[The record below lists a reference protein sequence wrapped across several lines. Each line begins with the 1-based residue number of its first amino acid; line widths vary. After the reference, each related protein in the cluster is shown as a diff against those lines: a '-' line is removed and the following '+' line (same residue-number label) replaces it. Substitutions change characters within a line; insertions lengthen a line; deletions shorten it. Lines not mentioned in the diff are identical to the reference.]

1 MALQSSGSP
10 STPGGASALT
20 TVLRFPPGFLW
31 GAATSAFQIEGNTDA
46 DGRGESIW
54 DRFCRLP
61 GRVAGGGTG
70 EPACDH
76 YRRWR
81 EDVALMARL
90 GLGAYR
96 FSVAWPRIFPNG
108 GAPLNQK
115 GLDFYRR
122 LVAALREHGIVP
134 MITLYHWDLPQ
145 ALQERGGWAA
155 RDTALRF
162 AEYAALLFDRLGNE
176 VPLWATINEPMLI
189 TYAGYAGRTKAPG
202 VGRPWQTLAVAHHL
216 LLAHGLAVRAFRQ
229 IVSQRAD
236 DRLAPGIGIVLNL
249 RPCHPASPHPRD
261 AQAARLLD
269 TLTHRLFLEPL
280 FRGQYPEAAL
290 RFFRRRF
297 VSLPAAPGDMAI
309 IAEPTDFLGIN
320 VYVRVL
326 AKSDLIMSARQV
338 PGPGPKTAM
347 GWEIYPPCIG
357 EALALAREYTSLPL
371 YLTENGAAFTDRP
384 GPGGTIDDQ
393 ERIAYLR
400 AHLAEAHRAIAAG
413 IDLRGYFVWSL
424 LDNFE
429 WEDGYGPRFGLI
441 HVDYATQARQPRA
454 SAHWYAGVIAQHGVP
469 ME

>member
-1 MALQSSGSP
+1 MSLLSGLP
-10 STPGGASALT
+10 STPGVAPAPAEALA
-20 TVLRFPPGFLW
+20 FPPGFLW
-31 GAATSAFQIEGNTDA
+31 GAATSAFQIEGHTRA

-54 DRFCRLP
+54 DRFCQKP

-76 YRRWR
+76 YRRWP

-96 FSVAWPRIFPNG
+96 FSVAWPRIFPGG

-122 LVAALREHGIVP
+122 LVAALRERGIVP

-162 AEYAALLFDRLGNE
+162 AEYAALLFDRLGDE

-202 VGRPWQTLAVAHHL
+202 VGRPRQTLAVAHHL

-229 IVSQRAD
+229 IVGPTAD
-236 DRLAPGIGIVLNL
+236 DGGARGIGMVLNL
-249 RPCHPASPHPRD
+249 RPCHPASPRPRD
-261 AQAARLLD
+261 VRAAQLLD
-269 TLTHRLFLEPL
+269 TLTNRLFLEPL
-280 FRGQYPEAAL
+280 FRGRYPELAL
-290 RFFRRRF
+290 RFFRRRC
-297 VSLPAAPGDMAI
+297 VPLPAAPGDMAI
-309 IAEPTDFLGIN
+309 IAEPADFLGIN

-326 AKSDLIMSARQV
+326 AAASNPLMGARQV
-338 PGPGPKTAM
+338 PGPGPKTAL
-347 GWEIYPPCIG
+347 GWEIYPACIG
-357 EALALAREYTSLPL
+357 EALALAREYTALPL
-371 YLTENGAAFTDRP
+371 YLTENGAAFADRP
-384 GPGGTIDDQ
+384 GPDGAIDDQ

-400 AHLAEAHRAIAAG
+400 AHLVEAHRAIAAG

-429 WEDGYGPRFGLI
+429 WEEGYGPRFGLI
-441 HVDYATQARQPRA
+441 RVDYTTQTRRPKA
-454 SAHWYAGVIAQHGVP
+454 SAQWYAEVIARNGVP